1 MNNMEKSSPEKLIL
15 VTPEPGGVA
24 CITINRPNSLNS
36 LTKSMMTDLARIF
49 KSLDADDSVRVII
62 LTGSGR
68 SFCSGIDLT
77 AAEDVFKGDFRD
89 MEIDPVFQME
99 RCRKPI
105 IGAIAGFAVTGGFE
119 ISLACDI
126 LVASKDAKFLD
137 THARFG
143 IFPSWG
149 LSQKLSRIIGP
160 NRAREVSLTAT
171 PINAEQAE
179 SWGLVNYVVDR
190 SELLNKARQIAEA
203 IIKNNQDLVLR
214 YKAVINDGFKHD
226 LTRALALE
234 KVMTSVLVMLY
245 QLIVHFVHRI
255 GVAWMKWRLASGVL
269 CDKKIPPRLKGKF
282 YRVVVRPALLYG
294 AECWPVKNA
303 HVQKIH
309 VAEMR
314 MLRWMCGHTRS
325 DKIRNEV
332 IREKVGVASVV
343 DKLREARLRWFGH
356 VKRRCTDA
364 LVRRCEGLVVEG
376 TRRGRGRHKKYWRE
390 VIRQDLAQLHLI
402 EDMTLDKKEW
412 RSRIRVKVLV
422 CDTYSLMLF
431 TAFHFSQYFIDVI
444 VSFVDYTLS
453 FLLDVM
459 LYTLFPLLLLGFD
472 VLELKER
479 AHEYYDGMGKDYFK
493 KMQEFIAGRNT
504 SKPSSKL

>member
-1 MNNMEKSSPEKLIL
+1 MEKSSPEKLIL
-15 VTPEPGGVA
+15 VTHEAGGIA
-24 CITINRPNSLNS
+24 CITINRPHSLNS

-89 MEIDPVFQME
+89 METDPVFQME

-105 IGAIAGFAVTGGFE
+105 IGAVAGFAVTGGFE

-160 NRAREVSLTAT
+160 SRAREVSLTAT

-179 SWGLVNYVVDR
+179 RWGLVNYVVDR

-234 KVMTSVLVMLY
+234 K
-245 QLIVHFVHRI
+245 
-255 GVAWMKWRLASGVL
+255 
-269 CDKKIPPRLKGKF
+269 
-282 YRVVVRPALLYG
+282 
-294 AECWPVKNA
+294 
-303 HVQKIH
+303 
-309 VAEMR
+309 
-314 MLRWMCGHTRS
+314 
-325 DKIRNEV
+325 
-332 IREKVGVASVV
+332 
-343 DKLREARLRWFGH
+343 
-356 VKRRCTDA
+356 
-364 LVRRCEGLVVEG
+364 
-376 TRRGRGRHKKYWRE
+376 
-390 VIRQDLAQLHLI
+390 
-402 EDMTLDKKEW
+402 
-412 RSRIRVKVLV
+412 
-422 CDTYSLMLF
+422 
-431 TAFHFSQYFIDVI
+431 
-444 VSFVDYTLS
+444 
-453 FLLDVM
+453 
-459 LYTLFPLLLLGFD
+459 
-472 VLELKER
+472 ER